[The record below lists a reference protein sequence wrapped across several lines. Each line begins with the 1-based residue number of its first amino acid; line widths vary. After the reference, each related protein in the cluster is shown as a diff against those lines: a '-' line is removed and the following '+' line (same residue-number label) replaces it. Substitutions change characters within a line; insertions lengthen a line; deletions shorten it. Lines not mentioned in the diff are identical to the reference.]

1 MMNYYPKTMSRLIK
15 ELAKLPGIGPKTAQ
29 RLAFHLLELPRDEVT
44 QLAAAI
50 VEAKDALKYCA
61 VCGHLTEESPCP
73 ICQDTTRDH
82 HLLCVVEEP
91 KDVIALEKTREFKG
105 VYHVLHG
112 ALSPLEGIGPDELN
126 IKQLLN
132 RLQREEIAEVIV
144 ACDPDLE
151 GEATALYLAKL
162 IKPLQIKVTRLAR
175 GLPIG
180 GDLEYIDEVTL
191 GKAIEGRQE
200 L

>member
-1 MMNYYPKTMSRLIK
+1 MSRLIK

-29 RLAFHLLELPRDEVT
+29 RLAFHLFELPRDEVV
-44 QLAAAI
+44 QLATAM
-50 VEAKDALKYCA
+50 VKAKESLKFCG
-61 VCGHLTEESPCP
+61 VCGHLTEESPCRL
-73 ICQDTTRDH
+73 CQDPTRDH

-91 KDVIALEKTREFKG
+91 KDVIALEKTREFRG
-105 VYHVLHG
+105 LYHVLHG
-112 ALSPLEGIGPDELN
+112 ALSPLEGIGPEELS
-126 IKQLLN
+126 ITELLQ
-132 RLQREEIAEVIV
+132 RLQTGEINEVIL

-151 GEATALYLAKL
+151 GDATALYLAKV

-180 GDLEYIDEVTL
+180 GALEYIDEVSL

>member
-1 MMNYYPKTMSRLIK
+1 MSKLIN

-29 RLAFHLLELPRDEVT
+29 RLAFHLFESPRDDVVK
-44 QLAAAI
+44 LATSM
-50 VEAKDALKYCA
+50 VEAKETLKFCD
-61 VCGHLTEESPCP
+61 VCGHLTENSPCEL
-73 ICQDTTRDH
+73 CQDETRDH
-82 HLLCVVEEP
+82 KSLCVVEEP

-105 VYHVLHG
+105 IYHVLHG
-112 ALSPLEGIGPDELN
+112 ALSPLEGIGPEELT
-126 IKQLLN
+126 IKKLLE
-132 RLQREEIAEVIV
+132 RLQTGKINEVIL
-144 ACDPDLE
+144 ACDPDME
-151 GEATALYLAKL
+151 GI

-200 L
+200 I

>member
-1 MMNYYPKTMSRLIK
+1 MSQYPKPMSRLIK

-29 RLAFHLLELPRDEVT
+29 RLAFHLFALPRDEVVA
-44 QLAAAI
+44 LATAM
-50 VEAKDALKYCA
+50 VEAKENLQYCA
-61 VCGHLTEESPCP
+61 VCGHLTDESHCQV
-73 ICQDTTRDH
+73 CQDPTRER

-112 ALSPLEGIGPDELN
+112 ALSPLEGIGPAELT
-126 IKQLLN
+126 ITQLMQ
-132 RLQREEIAEVIV
+132 RLQTGEISEVIL
-144 ACDPDLE
+144 ACDPDME

-162 IKPLQIKVTRLAR
+162 IKPLGIKVTRLAR

-200 L
+200 I

>member
-1 MMNYYPKTMSRLIK
+1 MSRLIK

-29 RLAFHLLELPRDEVT
+29 RLAFHLFELPRDEVV
-44 QLAAAI
+44 QLATAM
-50 VEAKDALKYCA
+50 VKAKESLKFCR
-61 VCGHLTEESPCP
+61 VCGHLTEESPCRL
-73 ICQDTTRDH
+73 CQDPTRDH

-91 KDVIALEKTREFKG
+91 KDVIALEKTREFRG
-105 VYHVLHG
+105 LYHVLHG
-112 ALSPLEGIGPDELN
+112 ALSPLEGIGPEELS
-126 IKQLLN
+126 ITELLQ
-132 RLQREEIAEVIV
+132 RLQTGEINEVIL

-151 GEATALYLAKL
+151 GDATALYLAKV

-180 GDLEYIDEVTL
+180 GALEYIDEVSL

>member
-1 MMNYYPKTMSRLIK
+1 MSKLIN

-29 RLAFHLLELPRDEVT
+29 RLAFHLFESPRDDVVK
-44 QLAAAI
+44 LATSM
-50 VEAKDALKYCA
+50 VEAKETLKFCD
-61 VCGHLTEESPCP
+61 VCGHLTENSPCEL
-73 ICQDTTRDH
+73 CQDETRDH
-82 HLLCVVEEP
+82 KSLCVVEEP

-105 VYHVLHG
+105 IYHVLHG
-112 ALSPLEGIGPDELN
+112 ALSPLEGIGPEELT
-126 IKQLLN
+126 IKKLLE
-132 RLQREEIAEVIV
+132 RLQTGKINEVIL
-144 ACDPDLE
+144 ACDPDME
-151 GEATALYLAKL
+151 GEATALYLARI

-200 L
+200 I

>member
-1 MMNYYPKTMSRLIK
+1 MNYYPKAMSRLIK

-29 RLAFHLLELPRDEVT
+29 RLAFHLFELPRDEVT
-44 QLAAAI
+44 QLATAM
-50 VEAKDALKYCA
+50 VEAKENLKFCEG
-61 VCGHLTEESPCP
+61 CGHLTEESPCRL
-73 ICQDTTRDH
+73 CQDPMRDQ

-91 KDVIALEKTREFKG
+91 KDVIALEKTREFRG
-105 VYHVLHG
+105 LYHVLHG
-112 ALSPLEGIGPDELN
+112 ALSPLEGIGPEELN
-126 IKQLLN
+126 ITKL
-132 RLQREEIAEVIV
+132 LQRLRAGEIREVIL
-144 ACDPDLE
+144 ACDPDME
-151 GEATALYLAKL
+151 GEATALYLAKI

-180 GDLEYIDEVTL
+180 GALEYIDEVTL

>member
-1 MMNYYPKTMSRLIK
+1 MSRLIK

-29 RLAFHLLELPRDEVT
+29 RLAFHLLELPRDEVA
-44 QLAAAI
+44 QLATAI
-50 VEAKDALKYCA
+50 VEAKDALKFCA
-61 VCGHLTEESPCP
+61 VCGHLTEESPCQV
-73 ICQDTTRDH
+73 CQDTTRDH
-82 HLLCVVEEP
+82 RLLCVVEEP

-105 VYHVLHG
+105 IYHVLHG
-112 ALSPLEGIGPDELN
+112 ALSPLEGIGPEELN

-132 RLQREEIAEVIV
+132 RLQTAEIDEVIL

-151 GEATALYLAKL
+151 GEATALYLAKI

-175 GLPIG
+175 GLPVG

>member
-1 MMNYYPKTMSRLIK
+1 MTHYPKPMSRLIK

-29 RLAFHLLELPRDEVT
+29 RLAFHLFAMPRDEVVG
-44 QLAAAI
+44 LATAM
-50 VEAKDALKYCA
+50 VEAKESLKYCD
-61 VCGHLTEESPCP
+61 VCGHLTDESPCQV
-73 ICQDTTRDH
+73 CQDSTRDR

-112 ALSPLEGIGPDELN
+112 ALSPLEGIGPEELT
-126 IKQLLN
+126 IAQLMQ
-132 RLQREEIAEVIV
+132 RLQTREINEVIL
-144 ACDPDLE
+144 ACDPDME
-151 GEATALYLAKL
+151 GEATALYLAKI
-162 IKPLQIKVTRLAR
+162 IKPLGIKVTRLAR

>member
-1 MMNYYPKTMSRLIK
+1 MRRLIK

-29 RLAFHLLELPRDEVT
+29 RLAFHLFALPRDEVVG
-44 QLAAAI
+44 LATAM
-50 VEAKDALKYCA
+50 VEAKENLTYCA
-61 VCGHLTEESPCP
+61 VCGHLTDESPCEL
-73 ICQDTTRDH
+73 CQDPTRDR
-82 HLLCVVEEP
+82 HLLCIVEEP

-105 VYHVLHG
+105 LYHVLHG
-112 ALSPLEGIGPDELN
+112 ALSPLEGVGPEELTIN
-126 IKQLLN
+126 QLLQ
-132 RLQREEIAEVIV
+132 RLQTGAINEVIL
-144 ACDPDLE
+144 ACDPDME
-151 GEATALYLAKL
+151 GEATALYLAKI
-162 IKPLQIKVTRLAR
+162 IKPTGIKVTRLAR